1 MPIKM
6 EHVPFR
12 VEARV
17 YAPQITPLLQSLLAT
32 LADIDFAYESD
43 LEVVQNRAVEEV
55 LKQKVVEK
63 LQQQYRA
70 RREPYIRQIATLQRR
85 IQPMAA

>member
-32 LADIDFAYESD
+32 LADIDFACESD
-43 LEVVQNRAVEEV
+43 LEVVQNSAVDEV